1 MSNAQLA
8 NRIGTMVRCNRV
20 ETPDY
25 IHQILPHG
33 FESLQLMWWQHA
45 RHDLPRLAAQVREA
59 IGDADVTIPTLAMFG
74 NPLEHRTDRD
84 PPAGSN

>member
-25 IHQILPHG
+25 IRQILPHG
-33 FESLQLMWWQHA
+33 FE
-45 RHDLPRLAAQVREA
+45 
-59 IGDADVTIPTLAMFG
+59 
-74 NPLEHRTDRD
+74 
-84 PPAGSN
+84 